1 MRRSIKIKNKKMSV
15 FLEARRFV
23 SEERFGRGDAGGE
36 SYASHQGNGSGKGSF
51 DGEGYCYG
59 INFSNKPRK

>member
-1 MRRSIKIKNKKMSV
+1 MSV